1 MRYIVR
7 ILLCTILL
15 TSMICEPAYVLAQS
29 APEASG
35 PAIDCEGTIDA
46 WVSSGYYHPGDC
58 QCINGQPVCG
68 KSSSGG
74 HFHHSHHDFNQEIK
88 MQIVGTI
95 FESLLTSLFTGNT
108 ANEKEALAA
117 RQKAA
122 ALAAQQAEFEKAR
135 AAAAQAEYEKMM
147 RSYKQLDDSRG
158 AAFKTLSDSSLQF
171 KTLGGDAESL
181 EANARKPFDTPAD
194 AAPAASGVPGQ
205 ATPFFGDTMPPAD
218 IRLLVN
224 PENDPKVI
232 DLRNASAYMVKSLKD
247 ESAMPAAGDKPHS
260 AKNNGKPVI
269 TPANCAKLKLR
280 LNGYIDQRSRFEKT
294 INLAQGQLNEWE
306 TENRN
311 AMVNAAKDGIEYFT
325 GQLLEGLA
333 NRGKAADRLQQIYEK
348 NARQMARDGI
358 DVAAIE
364 SKIKRLKML
373 SSAGKISELTA
384 NIKDWQTFIKDG
396 MSALMAQLTSSN
408 HEIRKMLDDPKM
420 QKYFGTESP
429 ELNTLLDI
437 STIASANKVFGKWV
451 AEKVPII
458 AGVQL
463 SINQSYNA
471 LDWLLSFKRM
481 TEADKINGKVL
492 EAARA
497 LQGHIDETAFAM
509 RGCSP

>member
-1 MRYIVR
+1 M
-7 ILLCTILL
+7 L
-15 TSMICEPAYVLAQS
+15 TSMICGPAYVLAQS
-29 APEASG
+29 VPEASS

-68 KSSSGG
+68 KAASGG
-74 HFHHSHHDFNQEIK
+74 HFHRNHHDFNQEIK
-88 MQIVGTI
+88 LQIAGTI
-95 FESLLTSLFTGNT
+95 FESLLTSLFTDNT

-135 AAAAQAEYEKMM
+135 AAAAQAAYEKMM
-147 RSYKQLDDSRG
+147 KSYKQLDDSQG
-158 AAFKTLSDSSLQF
+158 VAFKTLSDSNLQL
-171 KTLGGDAESL
+171 KTLDGDAESL
-181 EANARKPFDTPAD
+181 EANARKPFDTPSDTASTT
-194 AAPAASGVPGQ
+194 SGVSGK
-205 ATPFFGDTMPPAD
+205 ATPFFGDTMPLAD

-224 PENDPKVI
+224 PENDPRVA

-247 ESAMPAAGDKPHS
+247 ESANPAAGNKPHGE
-260 AKNNGKPVI
+260 KDNGKPRI
-269 TPANCAKLKLR
+269 TPAECARLKVM
-280 LNGYIDQRSRFEKT
+280 LNGYIGQRSKFEKT

-348 NARQMARDGI
+348 NAGRMAKDGI
-358 DVAAIE
+358 DVAAME

-373 SSAGKISELTA
+373 SSAGRISELA
-384 NIKDWQTFIKDG
+384 GNIKDWQTFIKDG

-408 HEIRKMLDDPKM
+408 MEVREMLNDPKM
-420 QKYFGTESP
+420 QKYFGTASP

-437 STIASANKVFGKWV
+437 STIAAANKVFGKWV

-463 SINQSYNA
+463 SINESYNG

-481 TEADKINGKVL
+481 TEANKINGKVL

-509 RGCSP
+509 RECSP